1 MRKFIVLVTLFYT
14 TAALV
19 VLGFVSN
26 WLRDSLLLE
35 GSVIVPTLVF
45 SIPVVLVVAV
55 IAYRRENEWLTVALL
70 AIILGSGWY
79 VAKTHHDAYGEWLP
93 SLAAAEVETSG
104 TTVLNAHGQT
114 IRYRLELHNP
124 GTITHREYL
133 VVTRGGTDQRIRIP
147 IFDDARSGYVSAKTP
162 NDWIVLHPTADA
174 NVYRA
179 EIGRFLFVQKFFQ
192 VNLQTGAVKTIA
204 TKPAG

>member
-1 MRKFIVLVTLFYT
+1 MRKFIVLVTLCYT

-26 WLRDSLLLE
+26 WLRDSLSFE

-55 IAYRRENEWLTVALL
+55 MAYRRENEWLTVALV

-93 SLAAAEVETSG
+93 SLASAEVETSG
-104 TTVLNAHGQT
+104 TAKLNTHGQDLL
-114 IRYRLELHNP
+114 YRLELHNP
-124 GTITHREYL
+124 GAITHREYL

-174 NVYRA
+174 KVYRA
-179 EIGRFLFVQKFFQ
+179 EIGRFLFVQKSFQ
-192 VNLQTGAVKTIA
+192 VNLQTRAVKTIA
-204 TKPAG
+204 TKPSG